1 MKKKGLEKKFV
12 FQNDAAARYIFFAL
26 KNDIGGLDDY
36 QLNFSEFVIHLD
48 TYYDTPDLAF
58 SQQGEIHRYREKR
71 AGGDPVYFRTE
82 KKRILIGDT
91 FKFDKKEDDID
102 IMDVPETFQVEGKSL
117 PHIVTIRTYRIII
130 AVHNNQG
137 QQIFQI
143 HCDQSTVLK
152 PDGAVKKRFYE
163 IELQHAKADKE
174 LDNMEIFSHLIQEMF
189 NLSPIH
195 KSKIERALDI
205 PSQ

>member
-1 MKKKGLEKKFV
+1 MEKKGLEKKFV

-26 KNDIGGLDDY
+26 KNDIGGFDDY
-36 QLNFSEFVIHLD
+36 QLNFCEFVIHSD

-91 FKFDKKEDDID
+91 FKFKKHDKEID
-102 IMDVPETFQVEGKSL
+102 ITDVPDTFQVEGKSL
-117 PHIVTIRTYRIII
+117 PQIVTIRTYRMII
-130 AVHNNQG
+130 AVLNNQG

-143 HCDQSTVLK
+143 HCDQSTVLN
-152 PDGAVKKRFYE
+152 PDGAVRKQFYE

-174 LDNMEIFSHLIQEMF
+174 LDNMEIFSRLIQEMF